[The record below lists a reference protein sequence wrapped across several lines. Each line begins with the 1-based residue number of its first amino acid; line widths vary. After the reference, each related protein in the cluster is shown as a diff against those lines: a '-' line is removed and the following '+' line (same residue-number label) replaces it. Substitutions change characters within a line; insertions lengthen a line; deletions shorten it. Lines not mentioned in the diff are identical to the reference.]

1 MRLLVLGGTAF
12 VGRAVVEEALAR
24 AWDVTVLSRGVSGR
38 PPAGVR
44 ALTGDRT
51 DPADLRR
58 LAGERWDLVV
68 DTWRD
73 DPAAVRASAE
83 LLAGSVGRYLYVSS
97 LSVYRWPASPGF
109 AEDAPLV
116 PYPQPVDGDDFD
128 AYAMAKAGG
137 ERAVLDAFGERGL
150 LARTGL
156 ILGPYEYVGRL
167 PWWLLRMARGGQVLA
182 PGPADRGL
190 QYVDSRDLAA
200 WLLSAG
206 ERGLSGPYNV
216 LSGVGHTTMRGLL
229 DACRTTTGG
238 DAELTWVDEDFLL
251 DHGVRAWSELPIW
264 LPAGDRL
271 AASYEVDSSRA
282 FATGLLDCR
291 PVEETV
297 ADTWR
302 WLGTL
307 APDRLDAEAG
317 QRKPWLTAEREA
329 ALLAAWRN
337 RVAHHSG

>member
-12 VGRAVVEEALAR
+12 VGRAVVEEALTR
-24 AWDVTVLSRGVSGR
+24 GWDVTVLSRGVSGR

-51 DPADLRR
+51 DPADLRQ

-73 DPAAVRASAE
+73 DPAAVRASAG
-83 LLAGSVGRYLYVSS
+83 LLAGSAGRYLYVSS

-109 AEDAPLV
+109 DEDAPLV

-137 ERAVLDAFGERGL
+137 ERAVLDAFGKRGL

-190 QYVDSRDLAA
+190 QYVDSRDLAG

-216 LSGVGHTTMRGLL
+216 LSGAGHTTMGGLL
-229 DACRTTTGG
+229 DACRTATGG
-238 DAELTWVDEDFLL
+238 DAELTWVDEAFLL

-291 PVEETV
+291 PVGATV

-307 APDRLDAEAG
+307 APDRLDVEAG

-329 ALLAAWRN
+329 ALLAAWR
-337 RVAHHSG
+337 A